1 MKTVKGG
8 LRGTVNFSSQTD
20 PRESSKYNRE
30 RLINPLPLY
39 TVDRKT
45 RGVAKEYKMGYNARL
60 DSSCFKTLYT
70 SWLLDSAKTVIVL
83 RCPNLK

>member
-8 LRGTVNFSSQTD
+8 SRGIVNFSSQTD
-20 PRESSKYNRE
+20 PRESSKYNCE
-30 RLINPLPLY
+30 RLINPLASY

-45 RGVAKEYKMGYNARL
+45 RRVAKEYKTGYNARL
-60 DSSCFKTLYT
+60 DSSYFKTSYT